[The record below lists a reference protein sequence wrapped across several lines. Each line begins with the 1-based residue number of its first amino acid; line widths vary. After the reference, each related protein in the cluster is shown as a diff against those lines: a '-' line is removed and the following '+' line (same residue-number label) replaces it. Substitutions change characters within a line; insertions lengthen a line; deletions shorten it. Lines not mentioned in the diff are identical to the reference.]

1 LATTT
6 LQPAP
11 ATAEHARPAAPP
23 AEALRAADGTPLKR
37 KLERTTRLSRVRA
50 FLLVVPLLAFIV
62 VSFLLPVGTLLWRG
76 VSSPTFA
83 TYMPKTTAELA
94 DWDGRAVPG
103 EAAFAALAADLVAAR
118 ESRDIGK
125 VATRVNRELSGTRS
139 LFTRS
144 ARRADRIETGPY
156 KAAMLEIDEDWGE
169 LELWQAMKVASWSV
183 TPAFYLQ
190 SLDLQIEADGGI
202 ARLPEERQL
211 HLSLFWRTLWM
222 SGLITFLCLLLGFPV
237 AYLLAN
243 LPLKYSNLLMIFVLL
258 PFWTSLL
265 VRTTSWIAL
274 LQSQGVLND
283 VFVAIGLAADDQRL
297 QLIYNQV
304 GTIIAMTHI
313 LLPFMILPLYSV
325 MKTIPPS
332 YLRAARSLGADQ
344 ITAFRRV
351 YVPQTVPGIG
361 AGSLLVFILAVGYY
375 ITPAL
380 VGGQSGQLISNIIA
394 FHMEST
400 LNWNLA
406 AALGGILLLG
416 VILLYWTYN
425 RLIGI
430 DNIKLG

>member
-1 LATTT
+1 M
-6 LQPAP
+6 
-11 ATAEHARPAAPP
+11 
-23 AEALRAADGTPLKR
+23 RAADGTPLKR
-37 KLERTTRLSRVRA
+37 KLERTTRLSRLRA
-50 FLLVVPLLAFIV
+50 FLLVVPLLAFVV
-62 VSFLLPVGTLLWRG
+62 VSFLVPVGTLLWRG

-83 TYMPKTTAELA
+83 THMPRTTAVLA
-94 DWDGRAVPG
+94 EWDGRAVPG
-103 EAAFAALAADLVAAR
+103 EAAFAALAADLVDAR

-144 ARRADRIETGPY
+144 ARRAERIDEGPFR
-156 KAAMLEIDEDWGE
+156 AAIIDIDEDWGE
-169 LELWQAMKVASWSV
+169 LELWRAMKVASWSV

-190 SLDLQIEADGGI
+190 ALDLQVEADGAI

-211 HLSLFWRTLWM
+211 HVSLFWRTLWM

-283 VFVAIGLAADDQRL
+283 VFVALGLAADDRRL
-297 QLIYNQV
+297 QLIYNQA

-344 ITAFRRV
+344 VTAFRRV
-351 YVPQTVPGIG
+351 YLPQTVPGIG

-406 AALGGILLLG
+406 AALGGILLVG
-416 VILLYWTYN
+416 VVLLYWTYN

>member
-1 LATTT
+1 
-6 LQPAP
+6 
-11 ATAEHARPAAPP
+11 
-23 AEALRAADGTPLKR
+23 
-37 KLERTTRLSRVRA
+37 
-50 FLLVVPLLAFIV
+50 
-62 VSFLLPVGTLLWRG
+62 
-76 VSSPTFA
+76 
-83 TYMPKTTAELA
+83 
-94 DWDGRAVPG
+94 
-103 EAAFAALAADLVAAR
+103 
-118 ESRDIGK
+118 
-125 VATRVNRELSGTRS
+125 

-144 ARRADRIETGPY
+144 ARRADRIDAGPY

-283 VFVAIGLAADDQRL
+283 VFVALGLASDDQRL
-297 QLIYNQV
+297 QLIYNQA

-406 AALGGILLLG
+406 AALGGILLIG
-416 VILLYWTYN
+416 VIVLYWTYN

>member
-6 LQPAP
+6 LAP
-11 ATAEHARPAAPP
+11 ATAAASDARDGRG
-23 AEALRAADGTPLKR
+23 EALRAADGTPLKR
-37 KLERTTRLSRVRA
+37 KLERTTRLSRLRA
-50 FLLVVPLLAFIV
+50 FLLVVPLLAFVV
-62 VSFLLPVGTLLWRG
+62 VSFLVPVGTLLWRG

-83 TYMPKTTAELA
+83 THMPRTTAVLA
-94 DWDGRAVPG
+94 EWDGRAVPG
-103 EAAFAALAADLVAAR
+103 EAAFAALAADLVDAR

-144 ARRADRIETGPY
+144 ARRAERIDEGPFR
-156 KAAMLEIDEDWGE
+156 AAIIDIDEDWGE
-169 LELWQAMKVASWSV
+169 LELWRAMKVASWSV

-190 SLDLQIEADGGI
+190 ALDLQVEADGAI

-211 HLSLFWRTLWM
+211 HVSLFWRTLWM

-283 VFVAIGLAADDQRL
+283 VFVALGLAADDRRL
-297 QLIYNQV
+297 QLIYNQA

-344 ITAFRRV
+344 VTAFRRV
-351 YVPQTVPGIG
+351 YLPQTVPGIG

-406 AALGGILLLG
+406 AALGGILLVG
-416 VILLYWTYN
+416 VVLLYWTYN

>member
-11 ATAEHARPAAPP
+11 ATPEHPLPPAPP
-23 AEALRAADGTPLKR
+23 VEALRAADGTPLKR
-37 KLERTTRLSRVRA
+37 KLERTTRLARLRA
-50 FLLVVPLLAFIV
+50 FVLVVPLLAFVV
-62 VSFLLPVGTLLWRG
+62 VSFILPVGTLLWRG
-76 VSSPTFA
+76 VSAPTFA
-83 TYMPKTTAELA
+83 THMPRTTAELA

-144 ARRADRIETGPY
+144 ARRADRIDAGPY
-156 KAAMLEIDEDWGE
+156 QAAMLEIDEDWGK
-169 LELWQAMKVASWSV
+169 LELWRAMKVASWSV

-190 SLDLQIEADGGI
+190 ALDLQIEADGTI
-202 ARLPEERQL
+202 AQQPAGRQL

-222 SGLITFLCLLLGFPV
+222 SGLITFLCLLLGYPV

-283 VFVAIGLAADDQRL
+283 VFVALGIAGDAQRL
-297 QLIYNQV
+297 QLIYNQA

-344 ITAFRRV
+344 VTAFRRV

-406 AALGGILLLG
+406 AALGGILLVG

>member
-1 LATTT
+1 MATST

-11 ATAEHARPAAPP
+11 ATGEHAPPRAAPSVG
-23 AEALRAADGTPLKR
+23 LVAADGTPLKR
-37 KLERTTRLSRVRA
+37 KLERTTRLARLRA

-83 TYMPKTTAELA
+83 TYMPQTTAVLA
-94 DWDGRAVPG
+94 EWDGRELPG
-103 EAAFAALAADLVAAR
+103 EPAFAALAADLVAAR

-144 ARRADRIETGPY
+144 ARRADRIDAGPY
-156 KAAMLEIDEDWGE
+156 KAALLEIDEDWGE

-190 SLDLQIEADGGI
+190 SLDLQIEADGAI

-283 VFVAIGLAADDQRL
+283 VFVALGLAADDQRL
-297 QLIYNQV
+297 QLIYNQT

-344 ITAFRRV
+344 LTAFRRV

-400 LNWNLA
+400 LNWSLA
-406 AALGGILLLG
+406 AALGGILLVG
-416 VILLYWTYN
+416 VVLLYWTYN
-425 RLIGI
+425 RLIGV